1 MPPRPLPPK
10 KEVALALLEATD
22 VLVHLDPRKPEV
34 IVPAWFKKQP
44 QLTLEVGLNMPVPIR
59 DLVVDDD
66 GISCTLSFNRTPF
79 WCRLPWSAVFALVGR
94 DERAMVWPDDVPPEV
109 AAAMGRPQPA
119 LAPAAA
125 PAPAPAKRRAV
136 RGRKRDGAAEQLTA
150 DEPASVP
157 GEGPSRT
164 LAHGEPDAAALLP
177 DPPPPPQPPRT
188 PTRPAGLGGAK
199 PKRELP
205 PYLRVVK

>member
-1 MPPRPLPPK
+1 MKSRPLPPK
-10 KEVALALLEATD
+10 KEVAIALLEATN
-22 VLVHLDPRKPEV
+22 VLVHLDPRRPDV
-34 IVPAWFKKQP
+34 VVPAWFKKQP
-44 QLTLEVGLNMPVPIR
+44 QLALEIGLNMPVPIP
-59 DLVVDDD
+59 DLAVEDE
-66 GISCTLSFNRTPF
+66 GISCTLSFSRTPF
-79 WCRLPWSAVFALVGR
+79 WCRIPWSAVFALVGR

-109 AAAMGRPQPA
+109 AAAMARPQPA
-119 LAPAAA
+119 SA

-136 RGRKRDGAAEQLTA
+136 RGRKRDGAAEPLTA

-164 LAHGEPDAAALLP
+164 LAHGEPDAAALAP
-177 DPPPPPQPPRT
+177 EPPPPPQPPRT
-188 PTRPAGLGGAK
+188 PTRPAGPGGAK